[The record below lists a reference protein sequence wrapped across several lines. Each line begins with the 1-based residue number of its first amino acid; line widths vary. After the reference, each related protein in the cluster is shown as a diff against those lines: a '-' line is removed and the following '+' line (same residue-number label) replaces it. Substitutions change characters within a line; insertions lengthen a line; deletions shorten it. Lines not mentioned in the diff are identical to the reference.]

1 MARLL
6 EQSKESI
13 TLNCDLLRDKY
24 IRFKHGEV
32 NEKIIM
38 SFKNTKSV
46 CII

>member
-13 TLNCDLLRDKY
+13 TLSCDLLHDKH

-32 NEKIIM
+32 NEKIIL
-38 SFKNTKSV
+38 SFKNTKSI
-46 CII
+46 CMI